1 MNNLFKKQKIDIENE
16 ESFSL
21 FLSELKTIYPN
32 NDIFNSIEPIT
43 INTHT
48 HNDFETR
55 LFLSGEAEFI
65 INNIKIICNRGDYI
79 EIYSNTPHSF
89 NYYGGEELKVLR
101 FFSNNIPWQA
111 NFK

>member
-1 MNNLFKKQKIDIENE
+1 MNNFFNKKEIDVDNE
-16 ESFSL
+16 DDFSSFL
-21 FLSELKTIYPN
+21 LNLKKTYPN
-32 NDIFNSIEPIT
+32 NDIFTAIEPIE
-43 INTHT
+43 IKTHT
-48 HNDFETR
+48 HDDFETR

-65 INNIKIICNRGDYI
+65 INNIKITCKKGDYI

-101 FFSNNIPWQA
+101 FFSNSNSWKA